1 MSDIK
6 KYPKTN
12 EIVLTEVLNVNPN
25 SIYVKLEE
33 YHLNGMIHVSEL
45 STSWVK
51 DIRKFAKKG
60 QKLVLKV
67 LPARGDRNIVN
78 LSLKRVKP
86 SQRRDKLD
94 SIKNEKKAGKLLD
107 FVLSDLKIEDD
118 KDAKTKISKTL
129 KEYYESLH
137 SAFSTISADGIDN
150 DLKKDLGKEWSDA
163 IEKVAK
169 DKIKPK
175 KLVIKGTLT
184 LSFSSNDGLKQIK
197 EALNINKPN
206 IKIRYVS
213 APKYSLE
220 IEGKNYADME
230 KELASVVSG
239 MSDLAKSKKGTCLF
253 AKA

>member
-1 MSDIK
+1 MSETK
-6 KYPKTN
+6 RYPKTN
-12 EIVLTEVLNVNPN
+12 EVVLAEVLNINPN
-25 SIYVKLEE
+25 SVYVKLEE
-33 YHLNGMIHVSEL
+33 YSLNGMVHVSEL

-67 LPARGDRNIVN
+67 LPSRGDSKIVN

-94 SIKNEKKAGKLLD
+94 SVKNEKKATKLLD
-107 FVLSDLKIEDD
+107 FVLSDLKIEDNG
-118 KDAKTKISKTL
+118 DAKTKMSKML
-129 KEYYESLH
+129 QEYYENLH

-163 IEKVAK
+163 IEKIAK
-169 DKIKPK
+169 EKIKPK

-184 LSFSSNDGLKQIK
+184 LSISNKDGLAQIK
-197 EALNINKPN
+197 KALDINNQN

-213 APKYSLE
+213 APKYMLE

-230 KELASVVSG
+230 KELASVISG
-239 MSDLAKSKKGTCLF
+239 ISDFAKSKKGVCLF